1 MLTFMMIPT
10 PEKFLSLV
18 DRSCGSV
25 FLCLPD
31 GGRCDLKREPLARQ
45 LFQALA
51 SGRNGVRISL
61 SDPGD
66 TPAFFRY
73 MAGAAR

>member
-1 MLTFMMIPT
+1 MLTFMTIPT
-10 PEKFLSLV
+10 PEAFLSLV
-18 DRSCGSV
+18 DHSCGSV

-45 LFQALA
+45 LFRALVP
-51 SGRNGVRISL
+51 GREGVRISL
-61 SDPGD
+61 SDPDD